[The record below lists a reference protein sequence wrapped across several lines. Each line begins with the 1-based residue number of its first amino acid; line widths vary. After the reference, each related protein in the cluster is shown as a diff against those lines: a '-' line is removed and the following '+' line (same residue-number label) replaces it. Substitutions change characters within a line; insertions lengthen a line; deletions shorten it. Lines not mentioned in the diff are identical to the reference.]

1 MLLPLS
7 IKTRPRFDTVQP
19 ESPASTRPS
28 RGVGQLKLFTLEDR
42 NAPGSLLD
50 LLIAELADF
59 GFDLPLPDPATLG
72 TTSFTQNVD
81 APKPDADRPETA
93 YVGDESHRRS
103 ENTSEPFGTTTDGI
117 FGQFLD
123 FEDLVSIPFT
133 EGISFRTLDSETVE
147 ENGKSTPTTAEAPSD
162 PRSGERPVWPVPAAL
177 SISVGKVDPPF
188 AELLTDSSI
197 GRSYAIYGGSTQIVS
212 SAKVREVTFGG
223 ADLITIV
230 ADPETPAYGDPPQWV
245 DSDLDGL
252 TNDDPDTPS
261 DRALPIG
268 YPMNKDAVVSAR
280 FKANF
285 TTIPYPIPPGQLM
298 IRGANLL
305 SAAQP
310 YYFTIPATAATLVGN
325 DVVLPETT
333 IANPFPGTMNYGS
346 IVIQW
351 EFSNNGGT
359 SWSSAGV
366 SENQLYVP
374 LDKPVLSVVYHT
386 PIHLG
391 VAAAAMAGAA
401 DETAAIAKIW
411 DNFKKPESGLPQV
424 KNTHIKAAYSG
435 RALHYY
441 KDWDVTSG
449 DPKVLG
455 APTAKLLKDL
465 DGTCVSWSFLF
476 ADALFD
482 AGINAKKQIVYFE
495 AKTRYRTPGTTVPY
509 PENLLIKN
517 WVFAGNGTNGNNTY
531 LYQNTPKDP
540 QNPASMF
547 SKSVVGT
554 WYYEWGALPAAEVT
568 DQAGLPGQ
576 NTTNPRST
584 FQDHVVVKVNGSYYD
599 PSYGLKWANVQAWE
613 DGAVDGFMVYD
624 GNNYVF
630 RKNQTGANVQ
640 ADTEELP
647 FEKEGVTKV
656 DGEYAGVPLPP
667 PPP

>member
-1 MLLPLS
+1 M
-7 IKTRPRFDTVQP
+7 
-19 ESPASTRPS
+19 PAS
-28 RGVGQLKLFTLEDR
+28 
-42 NAPGSLLD
+42 
-50 LLIAELADF
+50 
-59 GFDLPLPDPATLG
+59 
-72 TTSFTQNVD
+72 
-81 APKPDADRPETA
+81 
-93 YVGDESHRRS
+93 
-103 ENTSEPFGTTTDGI
+103 
-117 FGQFLD
+117 
-123 FEDLVSIPFT
+123 
-133 EGISFRTLDSETVE
+133 
-147 ENGKSTPTTAEAPSD
+147 
-162 PRSGERPVWPVPAAL
+162 L
-177 SISVGKVDPPF
+177 SISGVKAEPPV
-188 AELLTDSSI
+188 AELLTDASI
-197 GRSYAIYGGSTQIVS
+197 RGSYAMYGGSTQIIS

-230 ADPETPAYGDPPQWV
+230 ADPDTPAYGDPPQWV

-252 TNDDPDTPS
+252 TNDDPDAPN

-280 FKANF
+280 FQANF

-359 SWSSAGV
+359 SWSSAGK

-391 VAAAAMAGAA
+391 VAAAALAGAST
-401 DETAAIAKIW
+401 ETAAIAKIW
-411 DNFKKPESGLPQV
+411 ENFETREI
-424 KNTHIKAAYSG
+424 KNTHIKAAYNG
-435 RALHYY
+435 KKLHYY
-441 KDWDVTSG
+441 KDWDITSG

-455 APTAKLLKDL
+455 APTMKLLKDL

-476 ADALFD
+476 ADAMFD
-482 AGINAKKQIVYFE
+482 AGIKAKKYIMQFE
-495 AKTRYRTPGTTVPY
+495 SKTTYQTPGNPYPY

-517 WVFAGNGTNGNNTY
+517 WDFAGNGTSGNNTY
-531 LYQNTPKDP
+531 PYQNTPNDP
-540 QNPASMF
+540 QNPATMF

-554 WYYEWGALPAAEVT
+554 WHYEWGALPAAEVT

-576 NTTNPRST
+576 NTANPRAS
-584 FQDHVVVKVNGSYYD
+584 FRDHVVVKVNGTYYD
-599 PSYGLKWANVQAWE
+599 PSYGLKWASVQAWE
-613 DGAVDGFMVYD
+613 DGAVAGFMVYD
-624 GNNYVF
+624 GAKYVI
-630 RKNQTGANVQ
+630 RKNPTGANVP

-647 FEKEGVTKV
+647 VDKEGVTKA
-656 DGEYAGVPLPP
+656 DGEYPGTPLPP
-667 PPP
+667 P

>member
-1 MLLPLS
+1 MDIFGTEIPA
-7 IKTRPRFDTVQP
+7 PRDAALGIVSFVPPVIASYP
-19 ESPASTRPS
+19 EAE
-28 RGVGQLKLFTLEDR
+28 TLMIV
-42 NAPGSLLD
+42 S
-50 LLIAELADF
+50 AD
-59 GFDLPLPDPATLG
+59 
-72 TTSFTQNVD
+72 
-81 APKPDADRPETA
+81 
-93 YVGDESHRRS
+93 DESHRRS
-103 ENTSEPFGTTTDGI
+103 ENTSEPFGPTTEGI
-117 FGQFLD
+117 FGQFLG

-133 EGISFRTLDSETVE
+133 EGISFRTLDSESVE
-147 ENGKSTPTTAEAPSD
+147 VNGKSAPTTAEAPSD
-162 PRSGERPVWPVPAAL
+162 PLSGERPARPVPATL
-177 SISVGKVDPPF
+177 SISGGNVDPPF
-188 AELLTDSSI
+188 AELLTDSSM

-359 SWSSAGV
+359 SWSSAGL

-391 VAAAAMAGAA
+391 VAAAALAGASTEA
-401 DETAAIAKIW
+401 AAIAKIW

-441 KDWDVTSG
+441 KKWEM
-449 DPKVLG
+449 DPDLINR
-455 APTAKLLKDL
+455 TAKLLKDL
-465 DGTCVSWSFLF
+465 DGTCVEWSFLF

-482 AGINAKKQIVYFE
+482 AGIKAIKHIVVFQS
-495 AKTRYRTPGTTVPY
+495 KTKYAPPGSNNPAL
-509 PENLLIKN
+509 PETLLIKN
-517 WVFAGNGTNGNNTY
+517 WKFDGNGTSVNNTY
-531 LYQNTPKDP
+531 PYQNAPSNENVIFKEV
-540 QNPASMF
+540 NP
-547 SKSVVGT
+547 GT
-554 WYYEWGALPAAEVT
+554 WKYVWGANPEVT
-568 DQAGLPGQ
+568 DNKNAMGDYDGIPGQ
-576 NTTNPRST
+576 NTLNPRST
-584 FQDHVVVKVNGSYYD
+584 FRNHVVVKVNGSYYD
-599 PSYGLKWANVQAWE
+599 PSYGLKWASAQAWE
-613 DGAVDGFMVYD
+613 DGAVDGFMVFD
-624 GNNYVF
+624 GTKLLF
-630 RKNQTGANVQ
+630 RKNPTGANMP

-647 FEKEGVTKV
+647 AKIPTVTKD
-656 DGEYAGVPLPP
+656 DGEYTGTPLPP
-667 PPP
+667 PTP